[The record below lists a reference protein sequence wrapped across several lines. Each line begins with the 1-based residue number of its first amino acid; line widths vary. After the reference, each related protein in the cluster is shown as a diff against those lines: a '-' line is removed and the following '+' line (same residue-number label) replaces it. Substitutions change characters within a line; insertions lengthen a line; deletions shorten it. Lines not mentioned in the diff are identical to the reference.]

1 MMAQEDKKLGIVSEI
16 GLERDALEFTSYN
29 LTVGIKLK
37 SDKKLS
43 YAESERLVKV
53 LKKELMGK
61 NIELEAVAVPCP
73 YCGKVYNST
82 KGMKAHVRSQ
92 HDGEEL
98 PKRKPRRQRKTSAKT
113 PAKKTANKTT
123 KKKTTAKKK

>member
-1 MMAQEDKKLGIVSEI
+1 MMAQEDFKKLGVVSHI
-16 GLERDALEFTSYN
+16 GLERDAREFTSYN

-43 YAESERLVKV
+43 YTEGEKLIKL

-61 NIELEAVAVPCP
+61 NIELEAVAIPCP
-73 YCGKVYNST
+73 YCGKDFNSQ

-98 PKRKPRRQRKTSAKT
+98 PKRKPRRRKKTVPKKAPTKKT
-113 PAKKTANKTT
+113 P
-123 KKKTTAKKK
+123 KKKKGASKKK

>member
-1 MMAQEDKKLGIVSEI
+1 MAQEDMKKLGVVSEI
-16 GLERDALEFTSYN
+16 GIERDAQEFTSYN

-37 SDKKLS
+37 SDKKLT

-73 YCGKVYNST
+73 YCGKIYNSD

-98 PKRKPRRQRKTSAKT
+98 PKRKPRRSKKTETKKT
-113 PAKKTANKTT
+113 PSKKTTVKKALP
-123 KKKTTAKKK
+123 KKKT